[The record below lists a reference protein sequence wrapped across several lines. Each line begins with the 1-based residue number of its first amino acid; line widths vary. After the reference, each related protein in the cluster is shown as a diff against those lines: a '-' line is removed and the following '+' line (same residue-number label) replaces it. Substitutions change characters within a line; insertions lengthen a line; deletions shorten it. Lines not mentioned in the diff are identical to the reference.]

1 MKELSKPKIA
11 VIGCGYWGK
20 NIIRTLHELKCLD
33 SICDFN
39 GEIAQNFANQYK
51 IKSFELN
58 EIEKQKHLDGV
69 CIATPAETH
78 RDIALR
84 LIKLNMPIFIE
95 KPLATSMKDAIEI
108 RDAANLNNTIVQV
121 GHLLRYHN
129 GFNEVLKIVNNGGVG
144 DLIHI
149 HSLRKSFGKIR
160 DNENVMWSF
169 APHDISMILALVKEK
184 PLKIQSYKETALHQ
198 GITDNAEI
206 FLNFENCS
214 AKISTSWLS
223 PIKEHKLIVTG
234 SKGAIVFDD
243 TKGWNQKVKLIKNKI
258 ITIEDRLEIEKGDEQ
273 YISLTEVQ
281 PLQNELMHF
290 IDCIENGNIPLTDA
304 SEGVNVI
311 EVLENL

>member
-20 NIIRTLHELKCLD
+20 NIINTLHGLKCLD

-39 GEIAQNFANQYK
+39 NEIAENFANQFK
-51 IKSFELN
+51 IKSFKLN
-58 EIEKQKHLDGV
+58 EIENQKHLDGV

-84 LIKLNMPIFIE
+84 LIKLDIPIFIE
-95 KPLATSMKDAIEI
+95 KPLATSMEDATEI

-160 DNENVMWSF
+160 DNENVIWSF
-169 APHDISMILALVKEK
+169 APHDISMILALVKQK
-184 PLKIQSYKETALHQ
+184 PLKIKSYEENALHQ

-206 FLNFENCS
+206 FLDFESCS

-223 PIKEHKLIVTG
+223 PIKEHKLIVIG
-234 SKGAIVFDD
+234 SEGAIVFDD
-243 TKGWNQKVKLIKNKI
+243 TKDWNQKVKLIKNKI
-258 ITIEDRLEIEKGDEQ
+258 ITIEDRLEIEKGDEE
-273 YISLTEVQ
+273 YISLAEEQ
-281 PLQNELMHF
+281 PLKNELMHF
-290 IDCIENGNIPLTDA
+290 IDCIENGNIPLTDV

>member
-33 SICDFN
+33 SVCDFN
-39 GEIAQNFANQYK
+39 NQIAKNFANQYK
-51 IKSFELN
+51 IKSFKLN
-58 EIEKQKHLDGV
+58 EIQNQKHLDGI
-69 CIATPAETH
+69 CIASPAETH
-78 RDIALR
+78 RDIALK

-95 KPLATSMKDAIEI
+95 KPLATSIKDAKDI
-108 RDAANLNNTIVQV
+108 RDAAKLNNTIVQV

-129 GFNEVLKIVNNGGVG
+129 GFNEVLKIVNNGGIG
-144 DLIHI
+144 DIIHI

-160 DNENVMWSF
+160 DNEDVMWSF
-169 APHDISMILALVKEK
+169 APHDISMILALVKQK
-184 PLKIQSYKETALHQ
+184 PLKIKSYEETALHK

-243 TKGWNQKVKLIKNKI
+243 TKNWNQKVKLIKNKI
-258 ITIEDRLEIEKGDEQ
+258 TTIEDRLEIEKGDEE
-273 YISLTEVQ
+273 YVDLTEAQ

-304 SEGVNVI
+304 SEGVDVI